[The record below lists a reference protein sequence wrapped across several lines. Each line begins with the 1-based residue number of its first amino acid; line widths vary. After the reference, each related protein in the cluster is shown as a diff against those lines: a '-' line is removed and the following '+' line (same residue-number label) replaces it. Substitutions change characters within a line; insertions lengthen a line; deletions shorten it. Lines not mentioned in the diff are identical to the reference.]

1 MSKATYNVFICP
13 YIYSCFATNR
23 GVHQIEQGSR
33 HICTVDTPHID
44 RCGISRNNGAHPTPS
59 SYQQSLP
66 VGFQL
71 HDPSDVM
78 VYSSLLLML
87 LTRWYQYVFPISKLC
102 SLCLVHVFI
111 FQ

>member
-44 RCGISRNNGAHPTPS
+44 RSGISRNIGDHPTPNT
-59 SYQQSLP
+59 YQQSLP
-66 VGFQL
+66 VSFQL
-71 HDPSDVM
+71 HEPGDDM
-78 VYSSLLLML
+78 VYSALLLML
-87 LTRWYQYVFPISKLC
+87 LTRRYQDVFPICKLC
-102 SLCLVHVFI
+102 SMCLVHVFI
-111 FQ
+111 GQ